1 MGCIVCATRGGE
13 GSRAV
18 QQRAIELAVE
28 RSCHLVFLYVID
40 SDRAEGLDGH
50 LQRAVDRELSWIAR
64 TLLAIAVKRASD
76 ANVDAGSSVRRG
88 DVLEEIRQFLV
99 DKDADLLLLGAP
111 RGTNALVM
119 GDDAVEQLA
128 MAIEAAS
135 AIPFEIVRPDQV
147 TA

>member
-1 MGCIVCATRGGE
+1 MNIPVLALAQE
-13 GSRAV
+13 GSLLEV
-18 QQRAIELAVE
+18 ELG
-28 RSCHLVFLYVID
+28 FVI
-40 SDRAEGLDGH
+40 
-50 LQRAVDRELSWIAR
+50 
-64 TLLAIAVKRASD
+64 LLAIAVKRASD